1 MLSLGDR
8 SYNIKDVIK
17 PTLYLQGIIMKS
29 TTMISKPKR
38 KSERLNRRKETLLKK
53 AYEIG
58 EFCEVNVALILRIR
72 KTGSYITF
80 KSVDLESF
88 PPSME
93 QIVSP
98 DWFLRR

>member
-1 MLSLGDR
+1 MPLNLL
-8 SYNIKDVIK
+8 YNF
-17 PTLYLQGIIMKS
+17 QGIIMKS
-29 TTMISKPKR
+29 AMISKPKR
-38 KSERLNRRKETLLKK
+38 RSQRLNRRKETLLKK

-58 EFCEVNVALILRIR
+58 EFLEADVALILRIR
-72 KTGSYITF
+72 KTGRYITL

-98 DWFLRR
+98 N